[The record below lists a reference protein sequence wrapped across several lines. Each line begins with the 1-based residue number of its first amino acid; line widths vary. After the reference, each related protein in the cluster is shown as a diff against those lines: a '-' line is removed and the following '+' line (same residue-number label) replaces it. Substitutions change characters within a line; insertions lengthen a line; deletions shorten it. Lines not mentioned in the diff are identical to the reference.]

1 MSILAHKISIRFNI
15 FEDNIK
21 GKAGALSFFYPS
33 SSAYK
38 GVLTIEKCL
47 FEENQALFS
56 GGIYVHV
63 VSQIIVLILNNI
75 FLSNYAKQ
83 SKLIFFSKAFIIYS
97 LFDERRCCLKF
108 GGTFWRYIYHSCQ
121 PLFRQLDSKFCCDD
135 CRSNATSYITYFEFI
150 HPKLWIRRTPEPE
163 ILNHHL

>member
-1 MSILAHKISIRFNI
+1 MNSSVFKENKGYSSSNAVCSDGLNFYCYFSIFISNKPADNLPLAQSPGYGGAMSILAHKISIRFNI

-108 GGTFWRYIYHSCQ
+108 GGTF
-121 PLFRQLDSKFCCDD
+121 
-135 CRSNATSYITYFEFI
+135 
-150 HPKLWIRRTPEPE
+150 
-163 ILNHHL
+163 